1 VNVVDAAVPLRSW
14 TRNIPPEEALALLD
28 LARPGDAVA
37 AWDEAAIAALEPHD
51 PGYRR
56 TLVRLVGRTF
66 LDVDLEEGEDDPVNG
81 TIADSDYLRLVQ
93 EGPEQRRADL
103 VAVRYAL
110 AHVWPLM
117 AARLL
122 VSDGLRGPGE
132 IGIAEWDT
140 FVDTWIEPDTSV
152 ASRRKTRS
160 TVIGA
165 LVALGV
171 VERQAASAAPTVL
184 RRGRPDPLA
193 FGWAVREQLEGELRD
208 AATVE
213 WVAHHSDAALLYAA
227 DPEYARAC
235 LRAAVGRKLLVSR
248 DVDGEPGVAVP

>member
-1 VNVVDAAVPLRSW
+1 MTVVDAAVPLRSW
-14 TRNIPPEEALALLD
+14 TRNVPPDEALTLLD
-28 LARPGDAVA
+28 LARPGDPVS

-56 TLVRLVGRTF
+56 TLVRLVGRIF
-66 LDVDLEEGEDDPVNG
+66 LDVDLAEGVTDPAAGV
-81 TIADSDYLRLVQ
+81 IADSPYLRLVQ

-103 VAVRYAL
+103 VAIRYAL
-110 AHVWPLM
+110 AHVWPLQ
-117 AARLL
+117 AARGP
-122 VSDGLRGPGE
+122 VPAGLDAGE
-132 IGIAEWDT
+132 VAIAEWDA
-140 FVDTWIEPDTSV
+140 FVDRWIEPDTSA

-171 VERQAASAAPTVL
+171 VERQAASTAPTVV

-208 AATVE
+208 AAPVE

-227 DPEYARAC
+227 EPEYARAC
-235 LRAAVGRKLLVSR
+235 LRAAVGRKLLVSA
-248 DVDGEPGVAVP
+248 DIDGQAGVAVPA